1 MTYSINSTLLLTIL
15 LAIGLFF
22 FLRASSKDRTTVV
35 EITSSQKPVEVLNVM
50 YEWLNLRGW
59 KQTGGDFDQKILTF
73 KGQVVSSKLLAIFLG
88 LLGGFGSCALGL
100 VIIQLYPTLRWWPIL
115 LGLIGGPLSGMI
127 YLKKSAREEKFELR
141 LISNGDN
148 EEMTSMRLRAHRD
161 ELISLENELSDRLE
175 LKSDGSLFKTPI

>member
-1 MTYSINSTLLLTIL
+1 M
-15 LAIGLFF
+15 
-22 FLRASSKDRTTVV
+22 
-35 EITSSQKPVEVLNVM
+35 
-50 YEWLNLRGW
+50 
-59 KQTGGDFDQKILTF
+59 
-73 KGQVVSSKLLAIFLG
+73 LAIFLG

-148 EEMTSMRLRAHRD
+148 EEMTSMR
-161 ELISLENELSDRLE
+161 
-175 LKSDGSLFKTPI
+175 